1 MVSLLWDFFSGFSI
15 RIYVGISDDD
25 ETDAMPASRIAGQ
38 PVIVEV
44 PAEGPHEL
52 DGAQAPAK
60 DNAGN
65 TTSGAAP
72 SPSPALLTETTHS
85 STHDQTGRLS
95 YRKPPSDST
104 GVSAN
109 LSSGH

>member
-1 MVSLLWDFFSGFSI
+1 MVSLFWDFFSGFSI
-15 RIYVGISDDD
+15 RVYVGISDDD
-25 ETDAMPASRIAGQ
+25 ETDAVPASRLAGQ

-52 DGAQAPAK
+52 DEAQDP
-60 DNAGN
+60 GN

-72 SPSPALLTETTHS
+72 SPSPALLTETTTHS

-95 YRKPPSDST
+95 HRKPPSDST

-109 LSSGH
+109 LSLGH